1 MERRNFKRISLGE
14 KAEIIVNNK
23 SIQGVIENLSEAGAN
38 IIAGPVG
45 DVSGFV
51 PDAEMELK
59 IRPLDDETIV
69 LNGTI
74 QWIQKVHPSGQ
85 IYKIG
90 ILLTDPPWD
99 ESSFFI

>member
-1 MERRNFKRISLGE
+1 MERRIFKRISLGE

-23 SIQGVIENLSEAGAN
+23 SIHGVIENLSEAGAN
-38 IIAGPVG
+38 IITGPVS

-59 IRPLDDETIV
+59 FRPLDDETIV

-74 QWIQKVHPSGQ
+74 QWIQKTHPNSQ

-90 ILLTDPPWD
+90 MSLTDPPWD
-99 ESSFFI
+99 ESSFFV